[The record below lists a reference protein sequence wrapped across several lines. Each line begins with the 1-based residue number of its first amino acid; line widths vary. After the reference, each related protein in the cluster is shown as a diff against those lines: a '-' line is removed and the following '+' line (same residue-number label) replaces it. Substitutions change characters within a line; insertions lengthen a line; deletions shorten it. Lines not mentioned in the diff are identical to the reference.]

1 MAEAHEAAE
10 AFLTSASSFVMPIVA
25 IDGRAVGNGKPGAL
39 TRRLRQLYLALA
51 GAPAKAA

>member
-1 MAEAHEAAE
+1 
-10 AFLTSASSFVMPIVA
+10 MPIVA